1 MLVQMIQHYKNN
13 VLVQVE
19 CNFSGL
25 LFTHCPKCPGV
36 WWVFK
41 YTSAILKK
49 KSWVSLVKE
58 DIKSEDLKIYSWS
71 LCDIWHK
78 DVWIHKCVWKYL
90 YIHIFVYVHTFACMS
105 GCWAVP
111 TWVNVWGCLCVQLWG
126 TSLLAQV
133 VQLSHWTVRL
143 VCCVFKVSLS
153 LLVLVLQSLTISV

>member
-1 MLVQMIQHYKNN
+1 MFWFRWNATFLDYSSHIAPNAQEYGEFLNTRLQ
-13 VLVQVE
+13 
-19 CNFSGL
+19 
-25 LFTHCPKCPGV
+25 
-36 WWVFK
+36 FK
-41 YTSAILKK
+41 KK